1 MQLVALQQQDYVNDR
16 ISIASRLFYAPEVKS
31 GEKNVTSVADVF
43 SLGAILY
50 LIVMFDF
57 KIANF
62 NIKQK
67 TTQPGNHVNFDFSEP
82 QWAKF
87 SP

>member
-1 MQLVALQQQDYVNDR
+1 MQLVALQQQEYINDR
-16 ISIASRLFYAPEVKS
+16 ISIVSRLFYAPEVKT
-31 GEKNVTSVADVF
+31 GDKDVTSVADVW

-62 NIKQK
+62 NTKQK
-67 TTQPGNHVNFDFSEP
+67 
-82 QWAKF
+82 A
-87 SP
+87 